1 MFECERTVNWTW
13 KLKLCVG
20 TQVLGIVL
28 MLAFIT
34 TIIVLI
40 LTRLPEDGGI
50 ILVTVLVVFVLVG
63 CLVGVIITVLG
74 SIKRAVNESS
84 SIVSLNLIT
93 WSHHILSFLLFL
105 HIFRRCILKLAVEYS
120 DQKELFG
127 EIITNYLYGEKS

>member
-1 MFECERTVNWTW
+1 
-13 KLKLCVG
+13 VG

-93 WSHHILSFLLFL
+93 
-105 HIFRRCILKLAVEYS
+105 
-120 DQKELFG
+120 
-127 EIITNYLYGEKS
+127 